1 MSDVVDAPADTRVMG
16 IVHRALRRDLVRAR
30 ELLVVEAAL
39 TPDQRAALG
48 EHLAWLMTFLH
59 EHHEGEDR
67 GLWPRVRA
75 NSPAAGPLLDAMDH
89 DHHAIAPGMAAV
101 EQAAAAFRRGGPA
114 RPVLDALD
122 LLEGTL
128 LPHLQRE
135 EDQVMPVVSA
145 TLTQREWAEYDR
157 EQNIQGRSPMRLG
170 MVGHWLIDGL
180 PPGEA
185 DLVTGLVPPVQ
196 CFVLVHAIGP
206 LYRRQARRRWG
217 ARPSGFG
224 VDRGRPF
231 PLVTRGAVSV
241 DVAASPSQVWAVLA
255 DQTRVGEW
263 SHEAVGARWLDGAD
277 KAVPGARFEGRSRAR
292 IFRWRRPCLITTA
305 EADRRIVWRTRGG
318 LGHDSTQW
326 SFTLEPLP
334 RGTRITQSFQVLT
347 CARWYAALISLAV
360 PAHKDRALSLTKDL
374 VALGELAAAGAEQ
387 PRVTTQ
393 VRPEVRQTSSSG

>member
-1 MSDVVDAPADTRVMG
+1 VTDALDTPADTRVMG
-16 IVHRALRRDLVRAR
+16 IVHRALRRDLARAR
-30 ELLVVEAAL
+30 EVLAVEPAL

-48 EHLAWLMTFLH
+48 EHLLWLMTFLH
-59 EHHEGEDR
+59 EHHQGEDR

-75 NSPAAGPLLDAMDH
+75 NNPDAGALLDAMDH

-101 EQAAAAFRRGGPA
+101 EQAAQDYLRGGPV

-122 LLEGTL
+122 LLEGIL

-145 TLTQREWAEYDR
+145 SLTQREWAEYDH
-157 EQNIQGRSPMRLG
+157 EQNIQGCSPIRLG

-180 PPGEA
+180 TPAEA

-196 CFVLVHAIGP
+196 RFVLVHAIGP

-224 VDRGRPF
+224 VERGRQF

-241 DVAASPSQVWAVLA
+241 DVPASPPQVWAVLS
-255 DQTRVGEW
+255 DPTRVGQW
-263 SHEAVGARWLDGAD
+263 SHEAVAARWLDGAQE
-277 KAVPGARFEGRSRAR
+277 AVAGAWFEGRSRAR

-305 EADRRIVWRTRGG
+305 EADRRIVWRARGG

-347 CARWYAALISLAV
+347 CARWYAVLISLAV
-360 PAHKDRALSLTKDL
+360 PAHKDRAGSLTKDL
-374 VALGELAAAGAEQ
+374 VALGELAATGATQ
-387 PRVTTQ
+387 SRVPTPRE
-393 VRPEVRQTSSSG
+393 P

>member
-1 MSDVVDAPADTRVMG
+1 MTDVLDTPADTRVMG
-16 IVHRALRRDLVRAR
+16 IVHRALRRDLGRAR
-30 ELLVVEAAL
+30 EVLAVEAAL

-48 EHLAWLMTFLH
+48 EHLVWLMTFLH

-75 NSPAAGPLLDAMDH
+75 NNPDAGALLDAMDH

-101 EQAAAAFRRGGPA
+101 ERAAADFRRGGPA
-114 RPVLDALD
+114 RAVLDALD

-128 LPHLQRE
+128 LPHLRRE
-135 EDQVMPVVSA
+135 EDDLMPVVSA
-145 TLTQREWAEYDR
+145 TLTQREWAEYDQ
-157 EQNIQGRSPMRLG
+157 EQNIEGRSPIRLG

-180 PPGEA
+180 TPAEA

-196 CFVLVHAIGP
+196 RFVLVHAIGP

-224 VDRGRPF
+224 VERGRRF

-241 DVAASPSQVWAVLA
+241 EVASSPSQVWAVLA
-255 DQTRVGEW
+255 DPTRVGQW
-263 SHEAVGARWLDGAD
+263 SHEAVAARWLDGAQE
-277 KAVPGARFEGRSRAR
+277 AVPGARFEGRSRAR

-326 SFTLEPLP
+326 SFTLDPLP

-360 PAHKDRALSLTKDL
+360 PAHKDRAVSLTKDL
-374 VALGELAAAGAEQ
+374 VALGELAATAAPQ
-387 PRVTTQ
+387 PRVTTP
-393 VRPEVRQTSSSG
+393 REP